1 MTNPA
6 ATKKAR
12 LLQKKVKRPSM
23 EEKLM
28 AGMEIMPTVIRKQE
42 RIEPKKTNFIKIT
55 LFLSKVTAPCL
66 AAQWIIQPGS

>member
-1 MTNPA
+1 
-6 ATKKAR
+6 
-12 LLQKKVKRPSM
+12 
-23 EEKLM
+23 M

>member
-1 MTNPA
+1 
-6 ATKKAR
+6 
-12 LLQKKVKRPSM
+12 M